1 MLSNSAVSFDVE
13 LPSRSFILFQTLLV
27 QNLVAAVAADARS
40 IVVIAREH
48 VDTYVETCS
57 RLLRSDVSYSLPL
70 GPVTSHAG
78 AVAKYCGE
86 HICLSVRED
95 ISGTARAIF
104 ANFSVRVAYG
114 RGSVLHRQG
123 DEIPRGGAVFFSS
136 QLTMHCITRLLQKG
150 SVGKGVMGVHSAGE
164 V

>member
-1 MLSNSAVSFDVE
+1 
-13 LPSRSFILFQTLLV
+13 V

-48 VDTYVETCS
+48 IDTYVETCS

-104 ANFSVRVAYG
+104 ANFSVHVAYG
-114 RGSVLHRQG
+114 RGSVLLRAG
-123 DEIPRGGAVFFSS
+123 WRALILFKISALYISFTCLLSYL
-136 QLTMHCITRLLQKG
+136 LT
-150 SVGKGVMGVHSAGE
+150 
-164 V
+164 